1 MSRTFQ
7 LLWNNS
13 AKSDY
18 LLNVVGFFCEHLLDL
33 FGPFVDLISNLW
45 NLLFFV
51 FFWPLLTFVDPFW
64 TIFDLFY
71 TIFAIFC
78 RIWLK
83 IFKAFFIV
91 KQFSK
96 NWQPLI
102 IWKVCSIICSRENA
116 LKNYSQ
122 NRTQWPIKWVG
133 FHSTQ
138 NECQETKYL
147 KVSYCAS
154 NVALCLEK
162 NREWQKTKEKL

>member
-7 LLWNNS
+7 FLWNNS

-18 LLNVVGFFCEHLLDL
+18 FECCWILLWTFI
-33 FGPFVDLISNLW
+33 GPFWAFCRFDFKSLKSS
-45 NLLFFV
+45 FFV
-51 FFWPLLTFVDPFW
+51 FFWPLLTFIDPYW

-71 TIFAIFC
+71 AIFAIFC
-78 RIWLK
+78 QIWLK
-83 IFKAFFIV
+83 IVKAIFIV